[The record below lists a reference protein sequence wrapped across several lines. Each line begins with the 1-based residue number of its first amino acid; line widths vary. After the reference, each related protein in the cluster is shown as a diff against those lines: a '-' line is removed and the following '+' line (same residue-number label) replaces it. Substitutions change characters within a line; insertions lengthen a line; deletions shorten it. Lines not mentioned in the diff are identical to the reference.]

1 MKPLSRAESH
11 VEAKAPVR
19 VKVLEEAAVILRQN
33 GCTVSLVNAPSLFPP
48 VKLEQRHPHGRKQA
62 ALRECRNMLL
72 QLWRQIFN
80 IHKQRR
86 PLWLLKV
93 TEEEGKTQLEHLDS

>member
-1 MKPLSRAESH
+1 MGLW
-11 VEAKAPVR
+11 
-19 VKVLEEAAVILRQN
+19 
-33 GCTVSLVNAPSLFPP
+33 G
-48 VKLEQRHPHGRKQA
+48 GKQA

-80 IHKQRR
+80 RHRQRK

-93 TEEEGKTQLEHLDS
+93 TQEEGKTQLEHLDS